1 MMTISFLV
9 NLAVLAMVIP
19 PLWAGSAG
27 MVAAFG
33 AETPAR
39 QILVSIYAA
48 IWLMS
53 AVGLALMAAGR
64 MEAAVTL
71 AIGLF
76 AVQIVYKA
84 LTAVTVGLS
93 NPVVMANLPI
103 AALHAATLAV
113 ILGRA

>member
-9 NLAVLAMVIP
+9 NLLVLAAVIP

-48 IWLMS
+48 IWLTS
-53 AVGLALMAAGR
+53 ALGLALMALGR
-64 MEAAVTL
+64 SEVAVTL

-76 AVQIVYKA
+76 SVQIVYKT
-84 LTAVTVGLS
+84 LTAVTVGLG
-93 NPVVMANLPI
+93 NPVVMTNLPI
-103 AALHAATLAV
+103 AALHAATLVV
-113 ILGRA
+113 ILTRA